1 MYFGDVMSKNKIN
14 SALND
19 NIDTI
24 NRVVIE
30 GVSPEID
37 DGLVPIKRVV
47 GEKVKV
53 KAYVFSDSHD
63 EISASVLYRKGD
75 QKDWHELPMQGLG
88 NDCWVADF
96 PVEEQGQYYYTV
108 SGWIDQFSTWKKK
121 VKEKDFTKEIL
132 SHI

>member
-1 MYFGDVMSKNKIN
+1 MSENKNS

-19 NIDTI
+19 KISSM

-37 DGLVPIKRVV
+37 DGQVPIKRVV

-63 EISASVLYRKGD
+63 EISAYVLYRKKD
-75 QKDWHELPMQGLG
+75 QKEWLELPMQPLG
-88 NDCWVADF
+88 EDYWVAEF
-96 PVEEQGQYYYTV
+96 PV
-108 SGWIDQFSTWKKK
+108 
-121 VKEKDFTKEIL
+121 
-132 SHI
+132 